1 MSRKDKSSAIQTALN
16 EPGVDRKPLWLLKL
30 INKQNSQKDVDL

>member
-1 MSRKDKSSAIQTALN
+1 MSRKDKSSVIQTPLN
-16 EPGVDRKPLWLLKL
+16 EPGVDGKPLWLLQL